1 MNTTTTFKNTQKTGN
16 LVNIAIIV
24 VLILAA
30 VPAILFGIMQ
40 VLPPMVDTSVKTAAV
55 EDAPKRSTAAERR
68 AQRKEA
74 REAARKTQKSETI
87 ETYTVN
93 AAPGMGGFSP
103 DMSGFGM
110 MPGAGM
116 NGFGGGFG
124 PDMNGFGGGFGPDMN
139 GFGGGFGPDMN
150 GFGGGF
156 GGFGPGMGGF
166 GGGFGDIGELP
177 GDRV

>member
-30 VPAILFGIMQ
+30 VPAIVFGIMQ
-40 VLPPMVDTSVKTAAV
+40 VLPPMVDTSVKTATV
-55 EDAPKRSTAAERR
+55 DEMPQRSTAAERR
-68 AQRKEA
+68 AQRREA

-87 ETYTVN
+87 ETYTVT
-93 AAPGMGGFSP
+93 AP
-103 DMSGFGM
+103 
-110 MPGAGM
+110 
-116 NGFGGGFG
+116 GFG

-139 GFGGGFGPDMN
+139 GMNGFGGFGGFGGGFAPDMNGFGGFGGGFGPGMN

-156 GGFGPGMGGF
+156 GPGMNGF
-166 GGGFGDIGELP
+166 GGGFGDIGEFP